1 MELVEK
7 NIRARDIINEKSII
21 NALAVDMAL
30 GCSTNTVLHLA
41 AIASEAQTP
50 FELSLINEISGKTP
64 NLCKLAPAGK
74 HHVQDLHRAG
84 GIYAVMKELAKKNLI
99 DTSLITATCGTVED
113 NLAFAKV
120 KDYEVI
126 RPIDKPYSQT
136 GGLAVLFG
144 NLAPKGSVVKRSAVA
159 PQMLKFRG
167 RARVFNSEE
176 NAIKAIYEGAIRK
189 GDVVVIRYECPAGGP
204 GMREMLSPTSA
215 IAGMGL
221 DADVALITDGRFSG
235 ATRGAAI
242 GHVSP
247 EAREGG
253 TIAYVEEGDYI
264 DIDIDNYSIQL
275 DVSEETLNKRRAENK
290 LKPEQELSGYLKR
303 YAKMVGSADTG
314 ASFKY

>member
-159 PQMLKFRG
+159 PQMLKF
-167 RARVFNSEE
+167 AEE
-176 NAIKAIYEGAIRK
+176 QGFLTAKK
-189 GDVVVIRYECPAGGP
+189 TP
-204 GMREMLSPTSA
+204 
-215 IAGMGL
+215 
-221 DADVALITDGRFSG
+221 
-235 ATRGAAI
+235 
-242 GHVSP
+242 
-247 EAREGG
+247 
-253 TIAYVEEGDYI
+253 
-264 DIDIDNYSIQL
+264 
-275 DVSEETLNKRRAENK
+275 
-290 LKPEQELSGYLKR
+290 LKR
-303 YAKMVGSADTG
+303 FMKAPYAKEMWW
-314 ASFKY
+314 